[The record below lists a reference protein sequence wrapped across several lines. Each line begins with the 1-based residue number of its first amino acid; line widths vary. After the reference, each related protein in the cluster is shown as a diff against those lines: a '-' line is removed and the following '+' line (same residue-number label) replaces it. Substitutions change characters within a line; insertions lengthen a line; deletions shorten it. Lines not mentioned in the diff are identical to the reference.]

1 MLRASDKVSDLIFS
15 PGRSPQ
21 IELAGKLVP
30 VRIPGLEK
38 LTPAHTAGIA
48 KLIMGTQQAALESL
62 EKTGSADLSFSLPG
76 DARFRVNIFK
86 QRGTHAIIM
95 RVIPAR
101 PPRFS
106 DFNLPEVLKEIV
118 DIKNGIVLVTGP
130 TGSGK
135 SSTLAA
141 IIDLINETHY
151 YHIVTIED
159 PIEFLHTHKN
169 STIHQRELHSDTPSF
184 SIALR
189 AALRQAPK
197 VILVGEMRDRETIE
211 VALEAAETG
220 HLVLSTLHTIDASKT
235 VDRIIGV
242 FPKNEEKA
250 IRTRVAQSFRF
261 IVSQRLIPLAD
272 GKGRVAAIE
281 ILKSTLRTREYIEKG
296 ESEGKSLIDAME
308 QGDQDGMQTFDT
320 VIENFIRNGVISIH
334 SALPYATNQNNLLL
348 KISDLAGAPPPEKQP
363 EPAREETSMLDLIEP

>member
-1 MLRASDKVSDLIFS
+1 MKPR
-15 PGRSPQ
+15 
-21 IELAGKLVP
+21 
-30 VRIPGLEK
+30 GL
-38 LTPAHTAGIA
+38 
-48 KLIMGTQQAALESL
+48 
-62 EKTGSADLSFSLPG
+62 
-76 DARFRVNIFK
+76 
-86 QRGTHAIIM
+86 
-95 RVIPAR
+95 
-101 PPRFS
+101 
-106 DFNLPEVLKEIV
+106 
-118 DIKNGIVLVTGP
+118 VLVTGV

-135 SSTLAA
+135 STALAGMVQH
-141 IIDLINETHY
+141 INENRRAN
-151 YHIVTIED
+151 IITIED

-272 GKGRVAAIE
+272 GKGRTAAIE
-281 ILKSTLRTREYIEKG
+281 ILKSTMRTREYIEKG

-320 VIENFIRNGVISIH
+320 VIENLIREGVVTIET
-334 SALPYATNQNNLLL
+334 ALPYATNQNNLLL
-348 KISDLAGAPPPEKQP
+348 QIADLGGAPRPQAPPAAP
-363 EPAREETSMLDLIEP
+363 RDETSILDLIEP